1 MESFRDLAELF
12 LGLLLRFLHSF
23 VHGRGIHGRFDC
35 FFCFLSYFYFLLSA
49 TDIWV
54 ALR

>member
-1 MESFRDLAELF
+1 MENFRDLAELF

-23 VHGRGIHGRFDC
+23 VHGRGIHERFAC
-35 FFCFLSYFYFLLSA
+35 FFYFLSYFYILLST
-49 TDIWV
+49 TDNWV